1 VRGKWIM
8 DNLLGAPPPP
18 PPPNVP
24 PLKDAKALTAPMN
37 MRQRMEQH
45 RANPACA
52 SCHRMMDPL
61 GFSLENFDAVGA
73 WRARDG
79 RAPIDSSGV
88 FLDGTPVDGP
98 VGLRDALLKHPDNF
112 VTTVTEKLLIYALGR
127 GIDYRDM
134 RTVRTIVHDAG
145 AQDNRF
151 SSLVLGIVRSAPFQM
166 RGNRPSDQNAVET
179 Q

>member
-1 VRGKWIM
+1 M

-73 WRARDG
+73 WRVRDG
-79 RAPIDSSGV
+79 RAPIDASGV

-98 VGLRDALLKHPDNF
+98 VGLREALLKHPDNF
-112 VTTVTEKLLIYALGR
+112 VTTVTEKMLIYGLGR

-134 RTVRTIVHDAG
+134 PTVRAIAHDVA
-145 AQDNRF
+145 AQNNRF
-151 SSLVLGIVRSAPFQM
+151 SSLVLGIVRSSAFQM
-166 RGNRPSDQNAVET
+166 RSNAIAVPSPVAT